1 MMPSLTNQQT
11 KIFEKLTR
19 TADRSL
25 SFENFCEAAL
35 QEICRTIDWDYGEIW
50 MMQKDCSTLN
60 LSPIWYLSSSIQE
73 AGRCLSWQ
81 QFRVCSLNF
90 TLHLG
95 EGLPGRAC
103 LSQRPEWVPDV
114 SIQSEGYFLRNQIAK
129 AFSVRAGLGL
139 PILAG
144 QKVLAILVCFK
155 ATSCQADLEIMQW
168 LQTVIQH
175 LNYLAKKFKS

>member
-1 MMPSLTNQQT
+1 MMPSLTNRQARL
-11 KIFEKLTR
+11 FEKLTR
-19 TADRSL
+19 TVYQGL
-25 SFENFCEAAL
+25 SFEDFCEAAL
-35 QEICRTIDWDYGEIW
+35 QEICRGIDWDYGEIW
-50 MMQKDCSTLN
+50 VVQDDYSTLN
-60 LSPIWYLSSSIQE
+60 LSPTWYLSPSIQE

-103 LSQRPEWVPDV
+103 LSQQPEWVPDV

-139 PILAG
+139 PISVG
-144 QKVLAILVCFK
+144 QRVLAVLVFFK
-155 ATSCQADLEIMQW
+155 ATPCKADPEIMKW
-168 LQTVIQH
+168 LQTVIRYLGYLSKK
-175 LNYLAKKFKS
+175 LNS